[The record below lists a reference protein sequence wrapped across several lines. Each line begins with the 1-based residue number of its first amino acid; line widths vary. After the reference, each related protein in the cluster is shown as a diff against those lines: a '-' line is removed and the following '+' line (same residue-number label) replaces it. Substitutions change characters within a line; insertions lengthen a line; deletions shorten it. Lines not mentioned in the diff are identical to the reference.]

1 MTLESE
7 GAPTNARELMSRRWL
22 LRALSGAVVGAVIL
36 VGLTACGGEGEDEG
50 EEEDD

>member
-1 MTLESE
+1 MTLESP
-7 GAPTNARELMSRRWL
+7 GAPTNAQELVPRRWL
-22 LRALSGAVVGAVIL
+22 LRSLSGAVLGAVIL